1 MQSKA
6 ALPCNVQEHPPLSAA
21 VDVAAAAAAAAAT
34 IVCAYLCPLCCSG
47 VTLTLALGVPGCCRQ
62 QAQVDEAARVY
73 SCSYNYSS
81 WVGLNSLTSLW
92 EPNEAH
98 GAGYA
103 HHNRCWGFFRPGSK
117 MKLIQYATG
126 GAGRCGNKC
135 TYHSVSLVC

>member
-62 QAQVDEAARVY
+62 QAQVDEATRDCCTHHTPTAAADNSEGHY
-73 SCSYNYSS
+73 SRHC
-81 WVGLNSLTSLW
+81 V
-92 EPNEAH
+92 
-98 GAGYA
+98 
-103 HHNRCWGFFRPGSK
+103 
-117 MKLIQYATG
+117 Q
-126 GAGRCGNKC
+126 
-135 TYHSVSLVC
+135 